1 MKKLLLLIV
10 SVFTCSLC
18 FPQVETNYYTQK
30 NAIECIKDFDAKN
43 CLKSIKQ
50 FPPIDLSS
58 YQEDV
63 LSTDMNTEKPFQY
76 CKSLEV
82 NYTLSDGNWVDLESG
97 RLWFLTF
104 ESAGAHLLSFVINDF
119 HLPTGASLYIVN
131 QEGTTL
137 YGPVKDGSIQNRK
150 GFLTDAID
158 GSIVTILLFEPKSH
172 VEKSSLRITRV
183 NHYYADSR
191 SDPTRSGN
199 DCTIDVACIPGWDFE
214 ADGIGRLFVLHN
226 DGLFSG
232 SGALVMTADRSFKG
246 YFLTA
251 MHVVDGGTLESVS
264 FFYRRKTCNG
274 NQEYTRVTCYNIVER
289 ASWGAADMALLEIL
303 DLPTN
308 NQKLTWLGWDRS
320 GNSSYGGYCLHHPY
334 GINPTKISKELDQI
348 GTYSSNSNYWDVTFD
363 VSTTMEGS
371 SGGPLL
377 DSNRRIIG
385 VKKGTVEGGSND
397 CENLRK
403 IFGKFSKFWTG
414 GFTDNSRLS
423 NWLDPTGTG
432 VFFVNSSR
440 LHSPTLSGPSSI
452 CYGSSGTYTLGDLPP
467 NATIIWSQTN
477 LNSGITLPMQIIGDT
492 CAIVTN
498 NSSQSFEGTINAKI
512 ELDGYTLVTLK
523 KEITVFGSFFGYYI
537 SGSLSSNFGL
547 GVPLTVE
554 RNVPTYIETTNFR
567 GMNVSWNTLYTN
579 PTYWYYD
586 GDQVLSLVYPQ
597 NGSGPLIVQATAQYG
612 LSNCGN
618 FEIYLYGQSSSYNLN
633 IENGSG
639 MITITLLPNETN
651 NGNMRNVQDWILEI
665 YDSVTGEKKYNK
677 QLTDF
682 AYSIDTI
689 GWKPGVYLVRAII
702 DNEALSGKIVIK

>member
-1 MKKLLLLIV
+1 MKRIYIFIV
-10 SVFTCSLC
+10 FIFTYSFGLA
-18 FPQVETNYYTQK
+18 QVETNYYTQK
-30 NAIECIKDFDAKN
+30 NALKDIREFDAER
-43 CLKSIKQ
+43 CLNSIKQ
-50 FPPIDLSS
+50 LSS
-58 YQEDV
+58 INISSYHKDNARDTN
-63 LSTDMNTEKPFQY
+63 TDNHSQY
-76 CKSLEV
+76 CKSFEV
-82 NYTLSDGNWVDLESG
+82 NYSLSDGNWVDIESG

-104 ESAGAHLLSFVINDF
+104 ESDGAHSLSFVFNDF
-119 HLPTGASLYIVN
+119 YLPAGASLYIVN
-131 QEGTTL
+131 QERTTL
-137 YGPVKDGSIQNRK
+137 YGPVKNESIQNSK
-150 GFLTDAID
+150 GFLTNIID
-158 GSIVTILLFEPKSH
+158 GAKATILLFEPKSH
-172 VEKSSLRITRV
+172 FDESSLRITRI
-183 NHYYADSR
+183 NHFYAGLNGFASDS
-191 SDPTRSGN
+191 TRTN
-199 DCTIDVACIPGWDFE
+199 DCTIDVACVSGWDFE
-214 ADGIGRLFVLHN
+214 ADGVGRVITTN
-226 DGLFSG
+226 GYGG
-232 SGALVMTADRSFKG
+232 SGALVMTANRSFKG

-251 MHVVDGGTLESVS
+251 KHVVDAGPLYSVT

-274 NQEYTRVTCYNIVER
+274 NQQYSTITCNNIVVR
-289 ASWGAADMALLEIL
+289 ASWQSADMALLEIL

-308 NQKLTWLGWDRS
+308 NQKLTWLGWNRS
-320 GNSSYGGYCLHHPY
+320 GSSSYGGSCLHHPY
-334 GINPTKISKELDQI
+334 GINPAKISQELDQI

-377 DSNRRIIG
+377 DSDRRIIG
-385 VKKGTVEGGSND
+385 VVKGNVNGGSND

-414 GFTDNSRLS
+414 GYTNTSRLS
-423 NWLDPTGTG
+423 NWFDPTGTG
-432 VFFVNSSR
+432 VLFVNSSR

-452 CYGSSGTYTLGDLPP
+452 CYGSSGTYTIDDLPP
-467 NATIIWSQTN
+467 NASITWSQTN

-492 CAIVTN
+492 CAILTN

-523 KEITVFGSFFGYYI
+523 KQITVFGSFSGYYI

-547 GVPLTVE
+547 GVPLIVE

-633 IENGSG
+633 IDNSSDV
-639 MITITLLPNETN
+639 ITVSLSPNETN
-651 NGNMRNVQDWILEI
+651 GENVRNAHEWTLEI
-665 YDSVTGEKKYNK
+665 YNSATGEKIFYK
-677 QLTDF
+677 QLKDF
-682 AYSIDTI
+682 VYSVDTL
-689 GWKPGVYLVRAII
+689 GWKPGIYLVRAII
-702 DNEALSGKIVIK
+702 DNEALCGKVVVK